1 VIKSPHTTLIM
12 PEPEVAMGVLTVNIL
27 PVATDHYVFEHEG
40 KTYEIV
46 DAAEAARRNPLL
58 ELSVNEPTAPLVEES
73 RVEESRVDLEPNQ
86 SANVVALRV
95 EPDPGVHWSVP
106 RSRRDDWP

>member
-73 RVEESRVDLEPNQ
+73 RVDESRVDLEPNQ